1 MEYMKYIQD
10 VQRKPNADFA
20 WPGILRSE
28 KNTESNDLITLL
40 LKLPNVNKSKIIFC
54 SSIKYKKDKF

>member
-10 VQRKPNADFA
+10 VQKKPNADFA

-28 KNTESNDLITLL
+28 KITESNDLITLL
-40 LKLPNVNKSKIIFC
+40 LKLPNMNKFKEYFVVQ
-54 SSIKYKKDKF
+54 

>member
-28 KNTESNDLITLL
+28 KNTEYNDLITLL
-40 LKLPNVNKSKIIFC
+40 LKLPNMNKSKIIFC
-54 SSIKYKKDKF
+54 SSIKYKIGKF

>member
-40 LKLPNVNKSKIIFC
+40 LKLPNMNKSKIIFC
-54 SSIKYKKDKF
+54 SSIEYKIDKF